1 MFFSNISD
9 ITIGDKIPKIVHRLL
24 LYDNDFDYISNS
36 FINDFYQKSKDFQH
50 ILWREVDI
58 LKIMNQDE
66 IDIYTSYK
74 LKIQKSDY
82 ARYIVLKYY
91 GGIYCDCDIKLSK
104 SLSSLY
110 EMCDDDLFFE
120 ETTLNKYY
128 REKTKSYLIR
138 NGIPEFSLR
147 IANYIIISKPN
158 SDSINGILQIC
169 KERHLLSVNVYYDVI
184 YTTGPDVVST
194 YFNSHNLKNYL
205 TKGLSNEYLQHIC
218 FSHWRTDSHWRTK
231 IYKRFKFNQS

>member
-9 ITIGDKIPKIVHRLL
+9 ISIGDSKIPKLVHRLL
-24 LYDNDFDYISNS
+24 IYDNVFDDVSID
-36 FINDFYQKSKDFQH
+36 FINDFYQNSKDFQH

-91 GGIYCDCDIKLSK
+91 GGIYCDYDVKLFK
-104 SLSSLY
+104 SLNSLY
-110 EMCDDDLFFE
+110 EIYDDNLFFE
-120 ETTLNKYY
+120 ETTLNS
-128 REKTKSYLIR
+128 ESIEETKSYKIR
-138 NGIPEFSLR
+138 NGIPEFPLR

-169 KERHLLSVNVYYDVI
+169 KERHLLSVSVDYDVI

-194 YFNSHNLKNYL
+194 YFNSYNLKNYL
-205 TKGLSNEYLQHIC
+205 SKELSDEYLQHIC
-218 FSHWRTDSHWRTK
+218 FGHWRT
-231 IYKRFKFNQS
+231 NN